1 MAWKALVDIE
11 DPFTDKV
18 PLMVSL
24 LEACRC
30 ANALRSVV
38 FPLPEGPMIANTSPS
53 QR

>member
-11 DPFTDKV
+11 DPLTDKV
-18 PLMVSL
+18 PLMASL

-30 ANALRSVV
+30 AKALSNVV
-38 FPLPEGPMIANTSPS
+38 FPLPEGPMIVITSPS